1 MNTGKRALLALGILG
16 SVTAPGSAQAQGPG
30 EPIVTDAAT
39 APGVHFHDGFY
50 LRLGTG
56 FGSYSEGIRQSGED
70 KMTTVSGIASVTE
83 FGIGGAVRP
92 GLIFGGG
99 VWTSTVLASART
111 VRGNAPPSEVI
122 DSRGDFQLVGPFF
135 DYYSNPS
142 GGFHMQGAVGVAN
155 VRGMS
160 VDSVNYDK
168 DSISVGAGLMFGVG
182 YDWWVSNQWSIGI
195 LGRMAV
201 AVTGQDDKSD
211 VRWYHAVGGTPS
223 VLFVGTYN

>member
-1 MNTGKRALLALGILG
+1 MNTGTRALLALGILG
-16 SVTAPGSAQAQGPG
+16 SAAAVTPAHAQGPAS
-30 EPIVTDAAT
+30 PMIADVAQ
-39 APGVHFHDGFY
+39 APGVRFHDGFY

-70 KMTTVSGIASVTE
+70 KTTTVSGIANVTE
-83 FGIGGAVRP
+83 IAIGGAVRP

-99 VWTSTVLASART
+99 VWTSSVLASART

-135 DYYSNPS
+135 DYYTNPAK
-142 GGFHMQGAVGVAN
+142 GFHMQGAIGVAN

-160 VDSVNYDK
+160 VDSVNFDK
-168 DSISVGAGLMFGVG
+168 DSISVGGGLMFGVG
-182 YDWWVSNQWSIGI
+182 YDWWVSDQWSIGI
-195 LGRMAV
+195 LGRMTA
-201 AVTGQDDKSD
+201 AVTGQEDKTD